1 MSEITTEQFLS
12 LSEQDRQFF
21 IMHKDD
27 INMCVIGANLYYTW
41 NNKPYVTWERFN
53 ELLKL
58 QDSLTKLEEYEIL
71 LIYTDF
77 NDWNHYGRPYADYGF
92 YYNLNIIASS
102 YNFDRLGIKHGVKD
116 WFTDW
121 LLGHGFRADE
131 VATVSCCGCSR
142 RYKKDGSYSEIKKYC
157 IEIRCRFC
165 DIPEQWLPEK
175 VHRWAKHHPEYHEL
189 IFGK

>member
-12 LSEQDRQFF
+12 LSERDRKFYRL
-21 IMHKDD
+21 HKDD
-27 INMCVIGANLYYTW
+27 MKLCVVNGKLYHERLNM
-41 NNKPYVTWERFN
+41 PYVTWDRFK

-58 QDSLTKLEEYEIL
+58 QDSLTTLEEYEIL

-102 YNFDRLGIKHGVKD
+102 YNFDRLGIKQGVKD

-121 LLGHGFRADE
+121 LLGRGFRADE
-131 VATVSCCGCSR
+131 VATVSYAGGTHN
-142 RYKKDGSYSEIKKYC
+142 YKKDGSYSETKKYC

-165 DIPEQWLPEK
+165 DIPAQWLSEK
-175 VHRWAKHHPEYHEL
+175 VHRWAKRNPKYRHL
-189 IFGK
+189 IFGE